1 MLLFKFHLCTFSS
14 RTPNIQQTLCQ
25 RKKRCHCP
33 FSCHNFWQNGLKN
46 PSFRF
51 LERFFCQFILNNRPQ
66 ILYTF
71 PCSFWPWF
79 QNLPT
84 WNKFMPKKSSKHA
97 GFSSQYASFWIIYA
111 GFWNKAY
118 MIGKCFQRES
128 KIEPLRNIF
137 DSRFYIIYYEKAV
150 YS

>member
-51 LERFFCQFILNNRPQ
+51 LERFFVSLCSRIGSKSFIL
-66 ILYTF
+66 F
-71 PCSFWPWF
+71 PTHPSLNFSTS
-79 QNLPT
+79 QQA
-84 WNKFMPKKSSKHA
+84 NKFMPKKSSKHA
-97 GFSSQYASFWIIYA
+97 GFSSKYASFWPKYA

-128 KIEPLRNIF
+128 KIEPSRNIF
-137 DSRFYIIYYEKAV
+137 DSR
-150 YS
+150 